1 MNQPDE
7 LKRRIRE
14 LEERLSRLSEA
25 GLRINES
32 LDFDTVLQ
40 EVVDSARALT
50 ASRYGAITIPGEVFR
65 RPTFIASG
73 LTPEEHQGFWDM
85 PEGLGFFEYFTG
97 LEEPLRV
104 SNIDSHMKA
113 LNMPDFLP
121 SVAVS
126 SLLVAPIRHAGVGV
140 GTIYLAHETGGGEF
154 TQEDEETLMMFAS
167 QAALV
172 IANASR
178 HREERR
184 ARADLETL
192 MDTSP
197 VGVVVFDALT
207 GEPKS
212 FNREAGRIVDSLR
225 NADQSPEDLL
235 DVLTFR
241 RADGR
246 EVSLREFPMAE
257 LMSAA
262 EAAETV
268 RAEEV

>member
-1 MNQPDE
+1 MDQADE
-7 LKRRIRE
+7 LHRRIQH

-65 RPTFIASG
+65 HPTFIASG
-73 LTPEEHQGFWDM
+73 LTEEEHQGFWDM
-85 PEGLGFFEYFTG
+85 PQGLGFFEYLSG
-97 LEEPLRV
+97 LEGPLRV
-104 SNIDSHMKA
+104 SDIAGHLKV

-121 SVAVS
+121 SVPAG
-126 SLLVAPIRHAGVGV
+126 SLLVAPIRHLGVGI

-154 TQEDEETLMMFAS
+154 TQEDEETLVMFAS
-167 QAALV
+167 QAAMA
-172 IANASR
+172 IANARR

-197 VGVVVFDALT
+197 VGVVVFDAAT
-207 GEPKS
+207 GEPTS
-212 FNREAGRIVDSLR
+212 FNREAGQDRG
-225 NADQSPEDLL
+225 QSAQPRPVAPEDLL
-235 DVLTFR
+235 DTLTFKS
-241 RADGR
+241 APTGGR
-246 EVSLREFPMAE
+246 SPCGISRWP
-257 LMSAA
+257 SS
-262 EAAETV
+262 
-268 RAEEV
+268 

>member
-65 RPTFIASG
+65 RPTFITSG

-85 PEGLGFFEYFTG
+85 PEGLGFFEYLSG

-104 SNIDSHMKA
+104 SDISSHLKA

-121 SVAVS
+121 SVQVDSA
-126 SLLVAPIRHAGVGV
+126 LVAPIRHLGVGV
-140 GTIYLAHETGGGEF
+140 GTIYLP
-154 TQEDEETLMMFAS
+154 M
-167 QAALV
+167 
-172 IANASR
+172 
-178 HREERR
+178 RR
-184 ARADLETL
+184 VAES
-192 MDTSP
+192 SP
-197 VGVVVFDALT
+197 
-207 GEPKS
+207 
-212 FNREAGRIVDSLR
+212 
-225 NADQSPEDLL
+225 
-235 DVLTFR
+235 R
-241 RADGR
+241 RTR
-246 EVSLREFPMAE
+246 KPS
-257 LMSAA
+257 
-262 EAAETV
+262 
-268 RAEEV
+268 